1 MRVYTV
7 HVDPLSAAD
16 DAGAV
21 LVRDGFSW
29 PAALFSV
36 LWALYHGL
44 WAWALALL
52 VAGAAIGGA
61 AVWLGL
67 DPAGQAVVE
76 IGAMALV
83 GWNAGDMRRI
93 ALAHRGY
100 RLFDVVVGD
109 DLAAAEK
116 RFFGQRAR
124 ALP

>member
-16 DAGAV
+16 DRGAV
-21 LVRDGFSW
+21 LVGDGFSW

-44 WAWALALL
+44 WVWALALL
-52 VAGAAIGGA
+52 VAGAAIGGGGA
-61 AVWLGL
+61 WLGL
-67 DPAGQAVVE
+67 DPLSQAAVE
-76 IGAMALV
+76 FGTMALV
-83 GWNAGDMRRI
+83 GWSAGDMRRLS
-93 ALAHRGY
+93 LARRGY

-109 DLAAAEK
+109 DLATAEK
-116 RFFGQRAR
+116 RFFDRRAR

>member
-44 WAWALALL
+44 WEWALVLL
-52 VAGAAIGGA
+52 VAGAAIGAA

-67 DPAGQAVVE
+67 DPASQAVVE
-76 IGAMALV
+76 IGYMALV
-83 GWNAGDMRRI
+83 GWSAGDMRRV
-93 ALAHRGY
+93 ALARRGF
-100 RLFDVVVGD
+100 RLIDVVVGD

-116 RFFGQRAR
+116 RFFRQRAR

>member
-29 PAALFSV
+29 PAALLSV

-52 VAGAAIGGA
+52 AGTAAIGGA

-67 DPAGQAVVE
+67 DPASQAVVA

-83 GWNAGDMRRI
+83 GWSAGDMRRVS
-93 ALAHRGY
+93 LAHRGY

-124 ALP
+124 SLP